1 MRGKLNGCRYV
12 EVASCLSLV
21 VVSLLFVIGRGLSL
35 VVVNNWLSGL

>member
-12 EVASCLSLV
+12 EVASLSLV